1 MKRKFLFLCALVF
14 VGITSVSAK
23 PFKIGSAEYDSLVDA
38 IAAVPTDG
46 TKTTIVMTENFKGP
60 GVQVEAGQNVVIDF
74 NGNRYESEAPFVG
87 SDATKTIS
95 FRFMQGATVE
105 LKNGYLKASND
116 TGTLSYLYYN
126 PKTKEN
132 ETRYYASKMFIQN
145 YADLTTRDIT
155 IDASDNTYDWFYAIS
170 NNNGSVYIGPGTSIN
185 VNDKTHAR
193 AIDACWGAAE
203 SYPDGAQ
210 VVIETDEEING
221 YIELDYWSDK
231 DKDLDKYPVVMTT
244 LEIKNIDFHG
254 KWSID
259 SGLESQLTIDGGRYL
274 NPGITEA
281 TSAEYFANHPEY
293 IDIRDYLKDGNASY
307 NLDEHFYVLPSK
319 MVAYDNDVLFLIKG
333 KEYNF
338 AKNLPTGYEEYVKYD
353 IADKSVVTI
362 ENNKIKGLKD
372 GTSNITVTL
381 GETKDGAI
389 TKTFL
394 AVVKD
399 LSEAT
404 DYQANANEGEA
415 VVDVMNVIVGNVIQK
430 AIEDKNNEYTD
441 ATTRAN
447 LIEALEHGKN
457 VDAKLDVKVVKE
469 SDLDAALVNKIK
481 NSVTN
486 GTVVEFLDIDLLLT
500 ANDDLI
506 GKINKLDDKLTITV
520 DAPESLKNIPTGT
533 TRKFFIVRT
542 HEGEEPEVIE
552 ATYKDGKLTFETD
565 KFSSYA
571 VGYTDSTNPK
581 TGDTIISYVVIFTLA
596 LTTLYLLKSKKNA

>member
-1 MKRKFLFLCALVF
+1 MKRKILFLCALVF

-23 PFKIGSAEYDSLVDA
+23 PFKIGSVEYDSLVDA

-46 TKTTIVMTENFKGP
+46 TKTTIVMTENYKGP

-74 NGNRYESEAPFVG
+74 GGNKYESEAPFVG
-87 SDATKTIS
+87 SPKTRTIS
-95 FRFMQGATVE
+95 FRFMEGATVE
-105 LKNGYLKASND
+105 LKNGHLKVSND
-116 TGTLSYLYYN
+116 TGTTTYEYN
-126 PKTKEN
+126 N
-132 ETRYYASKMFIQN
+132 ETYYYRSRMFIQN
-145 YADLTTRDIT
+145 YANLTTRDIT

-170 NNNGSVYIGPGTSIN
+170 NNNGSVYIGPGTSIK

-203 SYPDGAQ
+203 SYPNGAQ

-221 YIELDYWSDK
+221 YLELDYWSAA
-231 DKDLDKYPVVMTT
+231 DKDLDKYPVVKTT

-259 SGLESQLTIDGGRYL
+259 AGLEGQLTIDGGRYL

-281 TSAEYFANHPEY
+281 TSAEYFASHPEY
-293 IDIRDYLKDGNASY
+293 IDIRNYLKDGNASY

-319 MVAYDNDVLFLIKG
+319 MVAYDNDVLFLIKD
-333 KEYNF
+333 KEYDF
-338 AKNLPTGYEEYVKYD
+338 AKNVPTNYEKYVKYD
-353 IADKSVVTI
+353 IADKTVVSV
-362 ENNKIKGLKD
+362 ENNVLKGLKD

-381 GETKDGAI
+381 GETKNGAI

-415 VVDVMNVIVGNVIQK
+415 VIDVMNVIVGNVIQK
-430 AIEDKNNEYTD
+430 AIEDNNNEYTD
-441 ATTRAN
+441 ATTRN
-447 LIEALEHGKN
+447 NIIEALEHGKN

-469 SDLDAALVNKIK
+469 SDLDSALVNKIK

-506 GKINKLDDKLTITV
+506 GKINKLDDKLTISV
-520 DAPESLKNIPTGT
+520 DAPESLKNIPANT

-552 ATYKDGKLTFETD
+552 ATYKDGKLIFETD

-571 VGYTDSTNPK
+571 VGYTDTTNPK
-581 TGDTIISYVVIFTLA
+581 TGDAIIGYVSVLA
-596 LTTLYLLKSKKNA
+596 IAIAALYLAKKN